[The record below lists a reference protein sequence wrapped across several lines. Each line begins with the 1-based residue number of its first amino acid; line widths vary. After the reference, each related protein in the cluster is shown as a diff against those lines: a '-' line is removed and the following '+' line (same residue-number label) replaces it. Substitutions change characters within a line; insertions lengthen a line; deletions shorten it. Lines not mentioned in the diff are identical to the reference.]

1 MNMCS
6 CIYCEHTVKLTTHG
20 YPMSIGGHSAHFTLY
35 LALICPR
42 MHLGWV
48 KFVLVPPI
56 GMLQVS
62 GAHKRKMNKFSLL
75 QFP

>member
-1 MNMCS
+1 
-6 CIYCEHTVKLTTHG
+6 
-20 YPMSIGGHSAHFTLY
+20 MSIGGHSAHFTLY